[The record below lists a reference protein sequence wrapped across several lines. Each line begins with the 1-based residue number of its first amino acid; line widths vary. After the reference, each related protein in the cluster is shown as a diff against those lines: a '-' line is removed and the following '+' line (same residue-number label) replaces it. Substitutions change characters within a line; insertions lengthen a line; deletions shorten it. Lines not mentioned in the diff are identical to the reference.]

1 MPDIARIIEP
11 PFTDVP
17 GAIEEIRAG
26 RMVVVVD
33 DEDREN
39 EGDLTLAAEYVTP
52 EAINFM
58 ARYGRGLIC
67 LTLTEDRADYLRL
80 FPMTQQNS
88 SRFGTAF
95 TETIEA
101 REGVTTGISAADRA
115 HTIRT
120 AISPTSTYSGPGA
133 AGAHLPTAR
142 PGGAECW
149 CAPDKQRLRVDLARM
164 AGLNPSG
171 VICEIMRDD
180 GEMARVPDL
189 IPFCKEHGL
198 LILTVAELIRYRLR
212 HERYIVRAGESRI
225 QTRYGEFRM
234 IAYESEV
241 NGGESHIAL
250 VRGDLCPNCPAF
262 HDGPA
267 GLAGANGTGRPP
279 CTHPVLVRVHTRCTA
294 GDVFSA
300 DCRCREILDESMRMI
315 AEEGCGAILYLH
327 NTSRGFE
334 IYHTPNDPSPF
345 EPGGA
350 AILPGIHD
358 ERAARLIL
366 HQELRAREG
375 SQDRSGRIL
384 RAIGLGGQILSD
396 LGIQRIRLLSNTPM
410 HILLPW
416 KVLGWRLWSRFR
428 SRLRSAAALD
438 QCRCSQVPYKTKP
451 LTKSFIFWRQHRLLR
466 GPVLFFVSLSCKAP
480 FGTAHYLPQKCF
492 VSAGG
497 MYDIRQSA
505 SERLPIGTRPL
516 RRRSTESPAV
526 ASVTVLAKSGDWNS

>member
-1 MPDIARIIEP
+1 MTNTPRTPEP

-39 EGDLTLAAEYVTP
+39 EGDLTLAAEHVTP

-67 LTLTEDRADYLRL
+67 LTLTEERADYLHL
-80 FPMTQQNS
+80 PPMTQQNS

-120 AISPTSTYSGPGA
+120 AIDPRSTA
-133 AGAHLPTAR
+133 ADLAR
-142 PGGAECW
+142 PGHVF
-149 CAPDKQRLRVDLARM
+149 PLRARRGGVLVRAGQTEASVDLARM
-164 AGLNPSG
+164 AGLTPAG
-171 VICEIMRDD
+171 VICEIMKDD
-180 GEMARVPDL
+180 GTMARIPDL
-189 IPFCKEHGL
+189 TIFCREHGL
-198 LILTVAELIRYRLR
+198 KILTVAELIRYRLR
-212 HERYIVRAGESRI
+212 HERYIVRAGDSLI

-250 VRGDLCPNCPAF
+250 VRGDLCPGCPAF
-262 HDGPA
+262 HAGPFPEPA
-267 GLAGANGTGRPP
+267 P
-279 CTHPVLVRVHTRCTA
+279 CSGVNCVADDPRSPCPHPVLVRVHTRCTV

-300 DCRCREILDESMRMI
+300 DCNCREILDQSMRMI
-315 AEEGCGAILYLH
+315 AEAGCGVIVYLH

-334 IYHTPNDPSPF
+334 IERPDPNAPIHAFDPEGS
-345 EPGGA
+345 
-350 AILPGIHD
+350 AIPVRSSG
-358 ERAARLIL
+358 ERAGRIVL
-366 HQELRAREG
+366 HRELRAREG
-375 SQDRSGRIL
+375 AQARTGRIV

-410 HILLPW
+410 HIP
-416 KVLGWRLWSRFR
+416 
-428 SRLRSAAALD
+428 AL
-438 QCRCSQVPYKTKP
+438 QGFGLEIVEQVPIP
-451 LTKSFIFWRQHRLLR
+451 LEECSRV
-466 GPVLFFVSLSCKAP
+466 G
-480 FGTAHYLPQKCF
+480 
-492 VSAGG
+492 
-497 MYDIRQSA
+497 
-505 SERLPIGTRPL
+505 
-516 RRRSTESPAV
+516 
-526 ASVTVLAKSGDWNS
+526 